1 MIFLNNLFGGGGGSG
16 EQGQPIDYVNG
27 TLTVTLPKTEYI
39 HGDTFN
45 TSGAVVKYTSPSG
58 EVTDVTSAASFDPSN
73 GSSLTI
79 DGENTVRVSY
89 TPEGKDTVYATQ
101 IITVAATPQS
111 LTVVLKDTG
120 LRINEAI
127 SYKGAKVT
135 ALMSDRTEKDV
146 SGANLVWSPLEG
158 TVQDRAGSVNVK
170 CSYTENGVTAEG
182 SAEMNVT
189 SKTLTGLQLNLGKTQ
204 YYYNEQFDIATTEVT
219 ATYDDGTTA
228 SVKSKCEWLPEVR
241 TKFTDHGDQT
251 IYCSYTE
258 NSVTKKVTGKINV
271 KPIPVEL
278 TVTLSDY
285 GFQQGETIN
294 YENKGIKVMATWS
307 DNTTSDV
314 TDKCTFD
321 PPNGTTLTDTGRIT
335 IKARYRTDHWDV
347 TSSTNGSTPDQG
359 GSGSGSGGGS
369 ASGHV
374 TKAKVVGIGCDF
386 PNKDYKAGD
395 QLNLEGA
402 HVTALYEDGTTVD
415 VTGGAN
421 WSPSDG
427 STLKVTDT
435 KVTCSYSENGGRATQ
450 TVQINVRDVPDKLSA
465 QMSVT
470 DYEVGDKLDTSGAQ
484 VVVTYSSGRE
494 KSLGVKDV
502 TWKPANGTELKREGT
517 QFISVSYTE
526 DGVEVVDR
534 ISVRVSE
541 KKEDDPEKQ
550 AENKANR
557 DRSIGSG
564 IAKSLTGGGGEGS
577 DETPSS
583 ISDEDAESAGSK
595 ITDTYTDEDGRTWAN
610 TVQVAAAAK
619 ELGGKGA
626 LDSREV
632 HEGIDNYNLSNVL
645 AGPID
650 YIIERDQKNDGSYK
664 NKSVIN
670 WHIPEGAYLF
680 AYHIESWPY
689 EDQVSVLV
697 FSKTKPS
704 YFSRTYTGI
713 YNDAV
718 DSVSEEPY
726 EFSGTSTSIN
736 NVSYSFFDFNDISS
750 RGKQPN
756 HEERLISYPAY
767 TIVPNG
773 INISDIVKNAAGYL
787 FGSTHT
793 SGGSKVDTTQS
804 EEEVAKEIENKASVN
819 GNVVTYNGKRYVVI
833 TDSYGHAVNFLET

>member
-39 HGDTFN
+39 HGNTFN
-45 TSGAVVKYTSPSG
+45 TSGAVVKYTSPAG

-73 GSSLTI
+73 GSSLTL

-127 SYKGAKVT
+127 SYKGAKVV
-135 ALMSDRTEKDV
+135 ALMSDRSEKDV
-146 SGANLVWSPLEG
+146 SGATLVWSPLEG

-189 SKTLTGLQLNLGKTQ
+189 DKTLTGLQLKLGTTQ

-219 ATYDDGTTA
+219 ATYDDGSTA

-251 IYCSYTE
+251 IFCSYTE

-285 GFQQGETIN
+285 GFQQGEVIN
-294 YENKGIKVMATWS
+294 YANKGIKVMATWS

-314 TDKCTFD
+314 TDKCSFD

-335 IKARYRTDHWDV
+335 IKARYRTDHWDI

-359 GSGSGSGGGS
+359 GSGGSGSGGS

-402 HVTALYEDGTTVD
+402 HVTALYDDGTTAD

-450 TVQINVRDVPDKLSA
+450 TVQINVEDVPTKLSV

-470 DYEVGDKLDTSGAQ
+470 DYEVGDTLDTSGSQ
-484 VVVTYSSGRE
+484 IVLTYASGKE
-494 KSLGVKDV
+494 SSLGVNDV
-502 TWKPANGTELKREGT
+502 TWSPKNGTKLTKEAT
-517 QFISVSYTE
+517 QFITVTYGELT
-526 DGVEVVDR
+526 DR
-534 ISVRVSE
+534 ISVRVSAKRDE
-541 KKEDDPEKQ
+541 PEQDKKD
-550 AENKANR
+550 R
-557 DRSIGSG
+557 DISTGRD
-564 IAKSLTGGGGEGS
+564 IADSLGGGGSGS
-577 DETPSS
+577 SS
-583 ISDEDAESAGSK
+583 ISDEEAEAIANAASAASGGKSN
-595 ITDTYTDEDGRTWAN
+595 ITDDQGRTWIPMDSFI
-610 TVQVAAAAK
+610 AAGKKMQEDGAFEDK
-619 ELGGKGA
+619 EIHDGIGA
-626 LDSREV
+626 
-632 HEGIDNYNLSNVL
+632 YNLSPVYTGPATVRMYTEKPSNTDPDYTDIYVPSGVYFYFYNPSNRNIAITIFSKENFACNYANNNKYNGALNGSAATGDINNIYYSFFRNGFSFADCKTMEYVSGGYSLVDQYDPSNFTRNEAGYLFGPVTKTGGSAIDWTKSDEEIEQQVKKLHETWDVSEHEGATTANGTYVL
-645 AGPID
+645 AGPI
-650 YIIERDQKNDGSYK
+650 E
-664 NKSVIN
+664 
-670 WHIPEGAYLF
+670 
-680 AYHIESWPY
+680 
-689 EDQVSVLV
+689 
-697 FSKTKPS
+697 
-704 YFSRTYTGI
+704 
-713 YNDAV
+713 YNPGD
-718 DSVSEEPY
+718 
-726 EFSGTSTSIN
+726 
-736 NVSYSFFDFNDISS
+736 
-750 RGKQPN
+750 
-756 HEERLISYPAY
+756 
-767 TIVPNG
+767 
-773 INISDIVKNAAGYL
+773 
-787 FGSTHT
+787 
-793 SGGSKVDTTQS
+793 
-804 EEEVAKEIENKASVN
+804 
-819 GNVVTYNGKRYVVI
+819 
-833 TDSYGHAVNFLET
+833 

>member
-45 TSGAVVKYTSPSG
+45 TSGAVVKYTSPAG

-79 DGENTVRVSY
+79 DGQNTVRVSY

-127 SYKGAKVT
+127 SYKGAKVV

-146 SGANLVWSPLEG
+146 SGATLVWSPLEG

-189 SKTLTGLQLNLGKTQ
+189 SKTLTGLQLNLGTTQ

-219 ATYDDGTTA
+219 ATYDDGSTA
-228 SVKSKCEWLPEVR
+228 SVKSKCEWLPDVR

-258 NSVTKKVTGKINV
+258 NSVTKKVSGKVNV

-285 GFQQGETIN
+285 GFQQGEVIN
-294 YENKGIKVMATWS
+294 YANKGIKVMATWS

-314 TDKCTFD
+314 TDKCSFD
-321 PPNGTTLTDTGRIT
+321 PPDGTTLTDAGRIT
-335 IKARYRTDHWDV
+335 IKARYRTYHWDI

-359 GSGSGSGGGS
+359 GSGGSGSGGS

-402 HVTALYEDGTTVD
+402 HVTALYDDGTTAD

-450 TVQINVRDVPDKLSA
+450 TIQINVKDVPDKLSA

-470 DYEVGDKLDTSGAQ
+470 DYEVGDKLDTSGSQ

-517 QFISVSYTE
+517 QFISVTYTE

-541 KKEDDPEKQ
+541 KKEDDPEKEK
-550 AENKANR
+550 ENKATR

-564 IAKSLTGGGGEGS
+564 LAKSLGNSIGGGS
-577 DETPSS
+577 DETGPT
-583 ISDEDAESAGSK
+583 ISDEDAEAVGSK
-595 ITDTYTDEDGRTWAN
+595 VTDTYTDEDGRTWAN

-619 ELGGKGA
+619 ELGDRGSLPDYNTYRYGNVA
-626 LDSREV
+626 AIRIRDLPRSTYAMFT
-632 HEGIDNYNLSNVL
+632 EGLEQPGMYGPLGTYEGYSL
-645 AGPID
+645 AYATESGVDEQVRAGWIHN
-650 YIIERDQKNDGSYK
+650 IHDGSYSLITG
-664 NKSVIN
+664 NGTYHSLIQIFPTSSHTSDGAWTGWGGGGGVTTPDGSS
-670 WHIPEGAYLF
+670 IPVTDVGETLL
-680 AYHIESWPY
+680 S
-689 EDQVSVLV
+689 L
-697 FSKTKPS
+697 
-704 YFSRTYTGI
+704 
-713 YNDAV
+713 
-718 DSVSEEPY
+718 
-726 EFSGTSTSIN
+726 
-736 NVSYSFFDFNDISS
+736 
-750 RGKQPN
+750 
-756 HEERLISYPAY
+756 PAY
-767 TIVPNG
+767 GDEHVEEH
-773 INISDIVKNAAGYL
+773 S
-787 FGSTHT
+787 
-793 SGGSKVDTTQS
+793 GSKVDTTQS
-804 EEEVAKEIENKASVN
+804 EEEIAKEIENKASVN
-819 GNVVTYNGKRYVVI
+819 GNVVTYNGKRYVVV
-833 TDSYGHAVNFLET
+833 TDSYGHAVNFLEA

>member
-45 TSGAVVKYTSPSG
+45 TSGAVVQYTSPAG

-120 LRINEAI
+120 LRLNEAI
-127 SYKGAKVT
+127 SYKGAKVV

-146 SGANLVWSPLEG
+146 SGATLVWSPLEG

-189 SKTLTGLQLNLGKTQ
+189 SKTLTGLQLNLGTTQ

-219 ATYDDGTTA
+219 ATYDDGSTA

-285 GFQQGETIN
+285 GFQEGETIN

-335 IKARYRTDHWDV
+335 IKARYRTAHWDV

-369 ASGHV
+369 ASGNV

-402 HVTALYEDGTTVD
+402 HVTALYDDGTTAD

-450 TVQINVRDVPDKLSA
+450 TVQINVKDVPDKLSA

-484 VVVTYSSGRE
+484 VVLTYASGRE
-494 KSLGVKDV
+494 KSLGVNDV
-502 TWKPANGTELKREGT
+502 TWKPANNTELKREGT
-517 QFISVSYTE
+517 QFISVTYIE

-541 KKEDDPEKQ
+541 KKEETEEEK
-550 AENKANR
+550 AAKNKNT
-557 DRSIGSG
+557 GTNL
-564 IAKSLTGGGGEGS
+564 AKSLTGVGGEGS
-577 DETPSS
+577 DEVDVPGL
-583 ISDEDAESAGSK
+583 SDEDAESAGSK

-619 ELGGKGA
+619 ELGEKGA
-626 LDSREV
+626 LNGQEI
-632 HEGIDNYNLSNVL
+632 HEGLTDGNGETYNINEVVNPPGTLVIKWTEKSKMQAIDTYVFNTYYCINKNSSGTGIGVSYFSKERNTNIQR
-645 AGPID
+645 GE
-650 YIIERDQKNDGSYK
+650 YINTDDGSYVQEPK
-664 NKSVIN
+664 
-670 WHIPEGAYLF
+670 
-680 AYHIESWPY
+680 
-689 EDQVSVLV
+689 
-697 FSKTKPS
+697 
-704 YFSRTYTGI
+704 
-713 YNDAV
+713 
-718 DSVSEEPY
+718 EE
-726 EFSGTSTSIN
+726 EFSPAARTVTIN
-736 NVSYSFFDFNDISS
+736 GVDYSFFYSEYTSTFTNNSIESIEGGS
-750 RGKQPN
+750 LVN
-756 HEERLISYPAY
+756 NSYKLSLKD
-767 TIVPNG
+767 V
-773 INISDIVKNAAGYL
+773 AGYL
-787 FGSTHT
+787 FGPT
-793 SGGSKVDTTQS
+793 SVTGASRVDTTKS
-804 EEEVAKEIENKASVN
+804 VEEIADEIEYKSNLN
-819 GNVVTYNGKRYVVI
+819 GNASTMNINGERYTMI
-833 TDSYGHAVNFLET
+833 TDALGRPISFMPENPEMDI

>member
-45 TSGAVVKYTSPSG
+45 TSGAVVKYTSPAG

-73 GSSLTI
+73 GSSLTL

-120 LRINEAI
+120 LRLNEAI
-127 SYKGAKVT
+127 SYKGAKVV
-135 ALMSDRTEKDV
+135 ALMSDRSEKDV
-146 SGANLVWSPLEG
+146 SGATLVWSPLEG
-158 TVQDRAGSVNVK
+158 TVQDKAGSVNVK
-170 CSYTENGVTAEG
+170 CSYTENGVTATG

-189 SKTLTGLQLNLGKTQ
+189 DKTLTGLKLNLGTTQ
-204 YYYNEQFDIATTEVT
+204 YYYNEQFDIATTEVI
-219 ATYDDGTTA
+219 ATYDDGSTA

-285 GFQQGETIN
+285 GFQEGETIN

-314 TDKCTFD
+314 TDKCSFD

-335 IKARYRTDHWDV
+335 IKARYRTDHWDI

-359 GSGSGSGGGS
+359 GSGGSGSGGS
-369 ASGHV
+369 ASAHV

-402 HVTALYEDGTTVD
+402 HVTALYEDGTTAD

-450 TVQINVRDVPDKLSA
+450 TVQINVEDVPTKLSV

-470 DYEVGDKLDTSGAQ
+470 DYEVGDTLDTSGSQ
-484 VVVTYSSGRE
+484 IVLTYASGKE
-494 KSLGVKDV
+494 SSLGVNDV
-502 TWKPANGTELKREGT
+502 TWNPKNGTKLTKEAT
-517 QFISVSYTE
+517 QFITVTYGELT
-526 DGVEVVDR
+526 DR
-534 ISVRVSE
+534 ISVRVSAKRDE
-541 KKEDDPEKQ
+541 SEQDKKD
-550 AENKANR
+550 R
-557 DRSIGSG
+557 DISTGRD
-564 IAKSLTGGGGEGS
+564 IADSLGGGGSGG
-577 DETPSS
+577 SS
-583 ISDEDAESAGSK
+583 ISDEEAEAIANAASAASGGKSN
-595 ITDTYTDEDGRTWAN
+595 ITDDQGRTWIPMESIIAAGKKMQEDGAFKDKTSYTYGN
-610 TVQVAAAAK
+610 IAAIPLTSLHGIALGMYDTNQITHYGPTGTAESGDLCYSQPRGEGMVGWIHNIHYDTYALLSAVVNVNGAASSIGISPNSYFDDKGELHNWIGGEGPVVPTGSGIPVTDVGETLLSLSAYGERSEETQPGSAIDWTKSDEEIEQQVK
-619 ELGGKGA
+619 ELHETW
-626 LDSREV
+626 DVSE
-632 HEGIDNYNLSNVL
+632 HEGATTANGTYVL
-645 AGPID
+645 AGPI
-650 YIIERDQKNDGSYK
+650 E
-664 NKSVIN
+664 
-670 WHIPEGAYLF
+670 
-680 AYHIESWPY
+680 
-689 EDQVSVLV
+689 
-697 FSKTKPS
+697 
-704 YFSRTYTGI
+704 
-713 YNDAV
+713 YNPGD
-718 DSVSEEPY
+718 
-726 EFSGTSTSIN
+726 
-736 NVSYSFFDFNDISS
+736 
-750 RGKQPN
+750 
-756 HEERLISYPAY
+756 
-767 TIVPNG
+767 
-773 INISDIVKNAAGYL
+773 
-787 FGSTHT
+787 
-793 SGGSKVDTTQS
+793 
-804 EEEVAKEIENKASVN
+804 
-819 GNVVTYNGKRYVVI
+819 
-833 TDSYGHAVNFLET
+833 

>member
-45 TSGAVVKYTSPSG
+45 TSGAVVKYTSPAG

-73 GSSLTI
+73 GSSLTL

-146 SGANLVWSPLEG
+146 SGATLVWSPLEG

-189 SKTLTGLQLNLGKTQ
+189 DKTLTGLKLNLGTTQ

-219 ATYDDGTTA
+219 ATYDDGSTA

-285 GFQQGETIN
+285 GFQEGETIN

-314 TDKCTFD
+314 TDKCSFD

-335 IKARYRTDHWDV
+335 IKARYRTDHWDI
-347 TSSTNGSTPDQG
+347 TSSTNGSTPDHGGSG
-359 GSGSGSGGGS
+359 GSGSGGS
-369 ASGHV
+369 ASAHV

-402 HVTALYEDGTTVD
+402 HVTALYDDGTTAD

-450 TVQINVRDVPDKLSA
+450 TVQINVEDVPTKLSV

-470 DYEVGDKLDTSGAQ
+470 DYEVGDTLDTSGSQ
-484 VVVTYSSGRE
+484 IVLTYASGKE
-494 KSLGVKDV
+494 SSLGVNDV
-502 TWKPANGTELKREGT
+502 TWSPKNGTKLTKEAT
-517 QFISVSYTE
+517 QFITVTYGELT
-526 DGVEVVDR
+526 DR
-534 ISVRVSE
+534 ISVRVSAKRDE
-541 KKEDDPEKQ
+541 PEQDKKD
-550 AENKANR
+550 R
-557 DRSIGSG
+557 DISTGRD
-564 IAKSLTGGGGEGS
+564 IADSLGGGGASGS
-577 DETPSS
+577 SS
-583 ISDEDAESAGSK
+583 ISDEEAEAIANAASAASGGKSN
-595 ITDTYTDEDGRTWAN
+595 ITDDQGRTWIPMESIIAAGKKMQEDGVFKDKTTYSYGNIAAVRVKDYYFGEMVNYYTTSGEEVTYPIYGPMGTTNSDNVLYTIYASGTTTEN
-610 TVQVAAAAK
+610 TTAGWIHNIHDNSYSLLYGNGYINSTVSLKPNNKKSDKGNWVLEVNVSGATKPEGSVFPVTDVGQTLLSLPAYGEEQVETVPGSAIDWTK
-619 ELGGKGA
+619 SDEEIEQQIK
-626 LDSREV
+626 EV
-632 HEGIDNYNLSNVL
+632 HETWDVSEHEGATTANGTYVL
-645 AGPID
+645 AGPI
-650 YIIERDQKNDGSYK
+650 E
-664 NKSVIN
+664 
-670 WHIPEGAYLF
+670 
-680 AYHIESWPY
+680 
-689 EDQVSVLV
+689 
-697 FSKTKPS
+697 
-704 YFSRTYTGI
+704 
-713 YNDAV
+713 YNPGD
-718 DSVSEEPY
+718 
-726 EFSGTSTSIN
+726 
-736 NVSYSFFDFNDISS
+736 
-750 RGKQPN
+750 
-756 HEERLISYPAY
+756 
-767 TIVPNG
+767 
-773 INISDIVKNAAGYL
+773 
-787 FGSTHT
+787 
-793 SGGSKVDTTQS
+793 
-804 EEEVAKEIENKASVN
+804 
-819 GNVVTYNGKRYVVI
+819 
-833 TDSYGHAVNFLET
+833 